1 MEASDIV
8 RDAAAK
14 YFQTPASGV
23 VVRDSIQSRFPWSK
37 LHRFSMAM
45 NADRRMLLMVL
56 DPSQVA
62 HVFPLVTDLA
72 LVSQAR
78 ENVDLL
84 NAVIRSEGVELPRG
98 LDLPW
103 TLRNVFCS
111 MGGHVASRKFLEEQ
125 RQNPMTMQ
133 MWATYRPQD
142 GAQLFE
148 QHCTDPVIHSHE
160 DSWHLSF
167 RYFNPGGGVEEWTA
181 VGKRQQID
189 SCAARLVLPNRT
201 FMPPF
206 F

>member
-23 VVRDSIQSRFPWSK
+23 VVRDSIHSRFPWSK
-37 LHRFSMAM
+37 LHRFSMAT
-45 NADRRMLLMVL
+45 NTERRMLLMVL
-56 DPSQVA
+56 DPHQVA
-62 HVFPLVTDLA
+62 HAFRPVTDLA
-72 LVSQAR
+72 LVSQSR

-84 NAVIRSEGVELPRG
+84 NVVLRTEGVELPGG

-111 MGGHVASRKFLEEQ
+111 MGGHVASLTFLEAQ
-125 RQNPMTMQ
+125 RKDPRTMQ
-133 MWATYRPQD
+133 MWATHRPQD
-142 GAQLFE
+142 GVQLFE
-148 QHCTDPVIHSHE
+148 QHCTDPVLRSHE
-160 DSWHLSF
+160 DAWQLSF

-181 VGKRQQID
+181 AGNRQRVD
-189 SCAARLVLPNRT
+189 SCSARLLLPNRT